1 MSTNIPEELKK
12 KNMAVWIKVAI
23 MLLLTF
29 GVGFL
34 PPFGQI
40 TPMGMKVLGAF
51 LGTLFGWLTLDFIVS
66 SFVGLLALG
75 MAGWAGGIAGTMA
88 SGFSDSTVVLMVFSF
103 ILVAGLNKVDLT
115 GALASW
121 ILTRKSIQ
129 GKPYLILAVIFI
141 AAYVIGAVNA
151 FASML
156 LLWSVMYKIADRVGW
171 QKKSNIMAYLL
182 TGIVFFAGNGQ
193 YIFPWKG
200 GSIMFAS
207 PMTGLGITV
216 PQVQWYLT
224 VIISEFAFLIFW
236 VLLAVVLRLDLSA
249 FKDKTLFDD
258 MQGYKWS
265 RQQLWGLGLFVFVIL
280 FLTIPEF
287 LPVTPLVKTWKGFG
301 IIGATIIVL
310 VAGYVIT
317 VDGERLFPNM
327 AELCKEGMMWDVWIM
342 IVATMPLSAAMKS
355 ADTGIITT
363 VVGAATSLIGD
374 MHWILF
380 TIVCAIVLGLITQ
393 VTHNI
398 VIALVVF
405 PPFLQICMNMGGN
418 PILWWFVNF
427 WAIMAAYTTPAASG
441 YAAVLHGNSEWLS
454 PKQAYG
460 FGFSTL
466 VVSWLGSFLILIPL
480 YLLLFA

>member
-1 MSTNIPEELKK
+1 MSTNANA
-12 KNMAVWIKVAI
+12 KNPNVAVWIKVVV
-23 MLLLTF
+23 MLILTF
-29 GVGFL
+29 GIGYL

-51 LGTLFGWLTLDFIVS
+51 VGTLFGWLTLDFIVS

-88 SGFSDSTVVLMVFSF
+88 QGFSDSTVVMMVFSF

-121 ILTRKSIQ
+121 LLTRKSIQ
-129 GKPYLILAVIFI
+129 GKPYVILAVIFI
-141 AAYVIGAVNA
+141 VSYVVGAINGFAAI
-151 FASML
+151 L
-156 LLWSVMYKIADRVGW
+156 LMWSVMYKMADKVGW
-171 QKKSNIMAYLL
+171 QKRSNVMAYLL
-182 TGIVFFAGNGQ
+182 TGIMFFAGSGQ

-216 PQVQWYLT
+216 PQVEWYLT
-224 VIISEFAFLIFW
+224 VLISEIAFLIFW
-236 VLLAVVLRLDLSA
+236 ILLAFVMRLDFSA

-258 MQGYKWS
+258 MQGQKWS
-265 RQQLWGLGLFVFVIL
+265 KQQLWGLGLFGFVIL

-287 LPVTPLVKTWKGFG
+287 LPVTPFVQAWKGFG
-301 IIGATIIVL
+301 IIGASIIVL
-310 VAGYVIT
+310 VAGYVIS
-317 VDGERLFPNM
+317 VDGERLFPNL

-342 IVATMPLSAAMKS
+342 IIATMPLSAAMKS

-363 VVGAATSLIGD
+363 IIGAATSVIGD
-374 MHWILF
+374 MHWIMF
-380 TIVCAIVLGLITQ
+380 TIVCAVVLGLLTQ

-405 PPFLQICMNMGGN
+405 PPFVQLCMNMGGN
-418 PILWWFVNF
+418 PIL
-427 WAIMAAYTTPAASG
+427 
-441 YAAVLHGNSEWLS
+441 
-454 PKQAYG
+454 
-460 FGFSTL
+460 
-466 VVSWLGSFLILIPL
+466 
-480 YLLLFA
+480 